1 MHSPTTI
8 GKFSGNHSPTPT
20 LLNLSHRKFIQKT
33 ALNFTRTSWNPDT
46 IDIGLSKG
54 GLTKDC
60 LYGMLITRWYMKIE
74 INQLTCQ
81 RCAHKWFPRST
92 EVVICP
98 HCKSPYWDKKKHR
111 ISKTVTVNT
120 EKGVEVVYVPDEGNV

>member
-1 MHSPTTI
+1 
-8 GKFSGNHSPTPT
+8 
-20 LLNLSHRKFIQKT
+20 
-33 ALNFTRTSWNPDT
+33 
-46 IDIGLSKG
+46 
-54 GLTKDC
+54 
-60 LYGMLITRWYMKIE
+60 MKIE

-111 ISKTVTVNT
+111 ISKTKATISPRIEKVET
-120 EKGVEVVYVPDEGNV
+120 EEVQYVPDEGNV

>member
-1 MHSPTTI
+1 
-8 GKFSGNHSPTPT
+8 
-20 LLNLSHRKFIQKT
+20 
-33 ALNFTRTSWNPDT
+33 
-46 IDIGLSKG
+46 
-54 GLTKDC
+54 
-60 LYGMLITRWYMKIE
+60 MKIE

-111 ISKTVTVNT
+111 ISKTKAIKSEKVVSDEVTL
-120 EKGVEVVYVPDEGNV
+120 VPDEGSNA